1 MADHY
6 EMLFRLINKS
16 IFHTEDSMEGIDWK
30 AVSTELRHH
39 SIYYIPA
46 DVIDDLGLSD
56 EEKNKYMEALMRQ
69 AAVWNVVMY
78 EQQAI
83 VERFHELNIPMVV
96 LKGCTSAMYYPVPE
110 YRTMG
115 DIDIIVNP
123 TDFERARIALE
134 EMGYSRETFNEVRVI
149 LFKKRGVIVELHR
162 RFATMNDSS

>member
-16 IFHTEDSMEGIDWK
+16 IFHTEVSMEVIDWK
-30 AVSTELRHH
+30 AVSPELKHH

-46 DVIDDLGLSD
+46 DEIGCLGLSD
-56 EEKNKYMEALMRQ
+56 AEKDKYMEALMRQ

-83 VERFHELNIPMVV
+83 VDRFHEMNIPMVV

-115 DIDIIVNP
+115 DIDLIVNP
-123 TDFERARIALE
+123 KDIPVKRLMKCVRSFLK
-134 EMGYSRETFNEVRVI
+134 SRE
-149 LFKKRGVIVELHR
+149 L
-162 RFATMNDSS
+162 